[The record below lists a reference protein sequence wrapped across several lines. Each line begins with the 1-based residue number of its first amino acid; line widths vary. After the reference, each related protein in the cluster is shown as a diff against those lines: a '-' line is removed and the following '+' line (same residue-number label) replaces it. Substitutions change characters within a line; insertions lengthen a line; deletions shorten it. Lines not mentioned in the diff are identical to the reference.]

1 MEILKQIA
9 NPISYILPIQFNA
22 IRDECSTVDTSL
34 LVFLWSPTGLPQNA
48 TDWLK
53 CYCIFRLK
61 CSKAK
66 VDGMVWIGSV
76 NTPKL
81 RALCRKAETRLT
93 FSQSTP

>member
-1 MEILKQIA
+1 MQNKHQNFFLVLGVPNLGEGGGGSTRLGQIPKFFQKFDLKA
-9 NPISYILPIQFNA
+9 
-22 IRDECSTVDTSL
+22 SL
-34 LVFLWSPTGLPQNA
+34 
-48 TDWLK
+48 
-53 CYCIFRLK
+53 RLK